1 MEKNTRDSLL
11 IEELITDKE
20 MKMLEVLLLQVILYQ
35 TVQILFAFPRIVLN
49 DWEKTKSKFPELP
62 VGGSFQIL
70 HPRMEI
76 DNSRQYGPVNTQRA
90 VQNIIYSKTTIS
102 QGEKDISFPCFIKRF
117 VKDLL
122 EKKL

>member
-1 MEKNTRDSLL
+1 MEKNTRDPLL
-11 IEELITDKE
+11 IEDLITDKE

-35 TVQILFAFPRIVLN
+35 TVQILFAFPRRVIN

-76 DNSRQYGPVNTQRA
+76 DNSKQ
-90 VQNIIYSKTTIS
+90 
-102 QGEKDISFPCFIKRF
+102 
-117 VKDLL
+117 
-122 EKKL
+122 